1 MTAVPATPSR
11 ADILEDFA
19 TGDLDAGRLHQFVA
33 RFPAMEADFR
43 AIAAEFVQLA
53 QTDIPA
59 SDARADAPLVDRAA
73 LSLADL
79 HRDLAEAR
87 GHVDVFAART
97 PAEIRT
103 IARQLAL
110 PAPLMDKLKNR
121 MVDLATIPGGF
132 VAWLANGFGVPDAD
146 MRFTLGRPAM
156 AVGAGS
162 FVVDA
167 SPGSS
172 KQSFD
177 AAILTTPMSEED
189 RSRML
194 QFSIAAD

>member
-1 MTAVPATPSR
+1 MTAVSATPSR
-11 ADILEDFA
+11 DDILEDFA

-33 RFPAMEADFR
+33 RFPALEADFR
-43 AIAAEFVQLA
+43 AIAAEVVQLT

-59 SDARADAPLVDRAA
+59 PDERADAALVDRAA
-73 LSLADL
+73 SKLADL
-79 HRDLAEAR
+79 HRNLAEAR
-87 GHVDVFAART
+87 GHLDVFAART
-97 PAEIRT
+97 PAEVRT
-103 IARQLAL
+103 IARRLAL

-121 MVDLATIPGGF
+121 LVDLATIPASF
-132 VAWLANGFGVPDAD
+132 VAWLANGFGVSDAD

-167 SPGSS
+167 STGSS

-177 AAILTTPMSEED
+177 AAIATTPMSAQE

-194 QFSIAAD
+194 QFSIAAE